1 MKSTNEILEGL
12 LRQVQP
18 VNFYEI
24 AKPEDL
30 KEGETFKLNNNKI
43 IVISID
49 QVLKLSIQNNW
60 GLCINNGSAYLYN
73 GRYWTELH
81 PDLLK
86 NFLGE
91 AAARQGVDRLA
102 SKHFNYRDNLL
113 KQFFSA
119 AFLQEPEP
127 DPDKVLINLQ
137 NGTLEIS
144 AKDKS
149 FKLRD
154 FSPADFLKYQLPFEY
169 DPKAMAPKFAAFL
182 SRALPDPSS
191 RMLLLE
197 YCGYIFVKHGS
208 GKLKLEKV
216 LLLYGTGANGKSG
229 VFEILLK
236 LLGYENVSN
245 YSLANLTDSTGYY
258 RAEIGDKLLNYASEI
273 SGSIGQDHFK
283 AMASG
288 EPITARR
295 PYRDAANL
303 RQYAK
308 LIFNCNELPKDT
320 EQTHGFFRRFMIIP
334 FEVTIPTE
342 EQDPELYTKITDS
355 ELSGILNMILEG
367 LQRLLQLGK
376 FTVCQAAENSV
387 KKYELESNSVA
398 SFLSERQ
405 YQPSLK
411 NTLPRQKLF
420 AEYKEYCF
428 ESLYKPCSDRT
439 FSDRLRKLGYSVD
452 KKNIGNV
459 VYIENT
465 KDYIPPSLATYPTLN
480 SVASVENVG
489 TSQTFQF

>member
-12 LRQVQP
+12 LSQVQP
-18 VNFYEI
+18 VKFYEI

-30 KEGETFKLNNNKI
+30 KENENFKLTNNKI

-49 QVLKLSIQNNW
+49 QVLKLCKQNQW
-60 GLCINNGSAYLYN
+60 GLCINNGAAYLYN
-73 GRYWTELH
+73 GCYWTEVD
-81 PDLLK
+81 PNLLK

-91 AAARQGVDRLA
+91 AAARQGVDRLT
-102 SKHFNYRDNLL
+102 SKHFNYRESLL

-127 DPDKVLINLQ
+127 DPDKVMINLQ

-149 FKLRD
+149 YKLRD

-398 SFLSERQ
+398 SFLSERL
-405 YQPSLK
+405 YQPSTK
-411 NTLPRQKLF
+411 TTLPLQQLF
-420 AEYKEYCF
+420 TDYKEHCTY
-428 ESLYKPCSDRT
+428 SLYKPCSVRT
-439 FSDRLRKLGYSVD
+439 FSDRLKKLGYTSER
-452 KKNIGNV
+452 KNIGMV
-459 VYIENT
+459 VYVENT

>member
-18 VNFYEI
+18 VDFYEI
-24 AKPEDL
+24 AKPKDL
-30 KEGETFKLNNNKI
+30 KECETFKLTNNKI

-49 QVLKLSIQNNW
+49 QVLKLCKQNKW
-60 GLCINNGSAYLYN
+60 SLCINNGAAYLYN
-73 GRYWTELH
+73 GCYWTEVD
-81 PDLLK
+81 PNLLK

-91 AAARQGVDRLA
+91 AAARQGVDRLS
-102 SKHFNYRDNLL
+102 SKHFNYRESLL

-119 AFLQEPEP
+119 AYLQEPEP

-149 FKLRD
+149 YKLRE
-154 FSPADFLKYQLPFEY
+154 FRPEDFLKYQLPFKY
-169 DPKAMAPKFAAFL
+169 DPNATAPKFEAFL
-182 SRALPDPSS
+182 NRVLPDPSS

-197 YCGYIFVKHGS
+197 YFGYIFVKHGS

-216 LLLYGTGANGKSG
+216 LLLYGTGANGKSV
-229 VFEILLK
+229 VFEILK
-236 LLGYENVSN
+236 CLLGFENVSSF
-245 YSLANLTDSTGYY
+245 SLAELTEPTGKY
-258 RAEIGDKLLNYASEI
+258 RAQIGDKLLNYASEI
-273 SGSIGQDHFK
+273 NGSIGQDYFK

-288 EPITARR
+288 EPVTARLL
-295 PYRDAANL
+295 YKDAINL

-342 EQDPELYTKITDS
+342 EQDPELATTITET
-355 ELSGILNMILEG
+355 ELSGILNLILEG
-367 LQRLLQLGK
+367 LKRLLHNGK
-376 FTVCQAAENSV
+376 FTPCKAAENSV

-405 YQPSLK
+405 YQPSTKTSLA
-411 NTLPRQKLF
+411 LQQLF
-420 AEYKEYCF
+420 TDYKEHCTY
-428 ESLYKPCSDRT
+428 SLYKPCSLRT
-439 FSDRLRKLGYSVD
+439 FSDRLKKLGYISER
-452 KKNIGNV
+452 KNYGMEI
-459 VYIENT
+459 YIENT
-465 KDYIPPSLATYPTLN
+465 KDFIPPSLATYPTPN
-480 SVASVENVG
+480 SVASVENAGVL
-489 TSQTFQF
+489 QTIQF

>member
-24 AKPEDL
+24 AKPKDL
-30 KEGETFKLNNNKI
+30 KEGENFKLTNNKI

-49 QVLKLSIQNNW
+49 QVLKLCKQNQW
-60 GLCINNGSAYLYN
+60 GLCINNGAAYLYN
-73 GRYWTELH
+73 GCYWTEVD
-81 PDLLK
+81 PNLLK

-102 SKHFNYRDNLL
+102 SKHFNYRENLL

-127 DPDKVLINLQ
+127 DPDKVMINLQ

-149 FKLRD
+149 YKLRE
-154 FSPADFLKYQLPFEY
+154 FRPEDFLKYQLPFEY
-169 DPKAMAPKFAAFL
+169 DPKATAPKFAAFL
-182 SRALPDPSS
+182 NHVLPDPSS

-229 VFEILLK
+229 VFEILQK
-236 LLGYENVSN
+236 LLGSENVSN
-245 YSLANLTDSTGYY
+245 YSLANLTDTTGYY

-355 ELSGILNMILEG
+355 ELSGILNLILEG
-367 LQRLLQLGK
+367 LQRLLQHGK
-376 FTVCQAAENSV
+376 FTVCQSAENSV

-398 SFLSERQ
+398 SFLSERL
-405 YQPSLK
+405 YQPSTKTSRPL
-411 NTLPRQKLF
+411 QQLF
-420 AEYKEYCF
+420 TDYKEHCTY
-428 ESLYKPCSDRT
+428 SLYKPCSLRT
-439 FSDRLRKLGYSVD
+439 FSDRLKKLGYTSER
-452 KKNIGNV
+452 KNYGMEI
-459 VYIENT
+459 YIENT
-465 KDYIPPSLATYPTLN
+465 KDYLPPSLAAYPTLN
-480 SVASVENVG
+480 SVASGENVG